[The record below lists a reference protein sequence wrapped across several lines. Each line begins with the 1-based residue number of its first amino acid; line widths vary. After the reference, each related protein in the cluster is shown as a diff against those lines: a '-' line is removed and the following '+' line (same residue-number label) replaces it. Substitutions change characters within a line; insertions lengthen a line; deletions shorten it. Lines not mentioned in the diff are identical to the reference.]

1 MNENGAGA
9 LLLGG
14 GMMLVVAI
22 IGIAVLAFW
31 IWALIDAIKNPRLT
45 DNERIIWIIVILLT
59 SWLGALI
66 YLIVGRKK

>member
-1 MNENGAGA
+1 MNDNDAGA
-9 LLLGG
+9 LLVGG
-14 GMMLVVAI
+14 GMMLVFAI

-66 YLIVGRKK
+66 YLFVGRKK

>member
-1 MNENGAGA
+1 MNDNGAGA

-14 GMMLVVAI
+14 GMMLVFAI

-66 YLIVGRKK
+66 YLFVGRKK